1 MLKASEAD
9 HLGDLTLTEDVNLVV
24 AGSFEL
30 FNATAA
36 AFAYAAVKV
45 KRSFDIVHGEVGTQS
60 DTFGGDDV
68 AQLFAL
74 GALDLDIAFG
84 DQALEVP
91 VDRAHGDAE
100 LIRESHL
107 GDIGIGFDVGEH
119 LQRAIVFLFS
129 QLCFHI
135 IQELNYKPIG
145 ADVKSCQRW

>member
-9 HLGDLTLTEDVNLVV
+9 HLGNLTFAGDVHLIVSS
-24 AGSFEL
+24 SFKL
-30 FNATAA
+30 FKTQVG

-84 DQALEVP
+84 DQALQVP

-119 LQRAIVFLFS
+119 LQRARVFLFG
-129 QLCFHI
+129 QLRFHI
-135 IQELNYKPIG
+135 IQFLNYKQIG
-145 ADVKSCQRW
+145 KVVK

>member
-36 AFAYAAVKV
+36 AFAYAAV
-45 KRSFDIVHGEVGTQS
+45 EVNRGLDVVNGQVGAQG
-60 DTFGGDDV
+60 DAFGGDDV
-68 AQLFAL
+68 AQLLAL
-74 GALDLDIAFG
+74 SALDFDIAFG

-135 IQELNYKPIG
+135 IQLLNYKRNG
-145 ADVKSCQRW
+145 GDVKWGQ